1 MLIRSLRIGRASYAG
16 RFSGYAWKGMLRRS
30 VRRCVGRR
38 VGRGAYMNV
47 KISLKLSRTSSAPWE
62 AAVE

>member
-1 MLIRSLRIGRASYAG
+1 MLIRPFRIGKASYAG
-16 RFSGYAWKGMLRRS
+16 RVTRGERDVLR
-30 VRRCVGRR
+30 RRCVG
-38 VGRGAYMNV
+38 GRAYMNV

>member
-1 MLIRSLRIGRASYAG
+1 
-16 RFSGYAWKGMLRRS
+16 MLRRS
-30 VRRCVGRR
+30 VRRCVGR